1 MIFRIHLLEIL
12 TPIHRKSSK
21 IHIQCN
27 PIIFSV
33 ESFGDCLY
41 YSELRL
47 LNPGHGGPSKQIWD
61 SMICARIQPEVSVL
75 TTPAKIEL
83 AVTCATFPVRN
94 IGGSAWLKD
103 SERHIALLPTRHPT
117 DQRADHL
124 DHTPCSPHLMAHCR
138 FCPSSLAW
146 GVDDR
151 SLHHA
156 AVTDLGDTLYSY
168 HYFPPTFNL
177 NACIV
182 RATQTNLTRS
192 ISETNAPTSVAR
204 ECQSLPQQP
213 RSHWGLPR
221 PQMQVGSRAGDG
233 GNQRV
238 GDGGKPEDQLDRDDS
253 GEWDYC

>member
-1 MIFRIHLLEIL
+1 MLNHLAQFESIPPKLLLLFRVTIV
-12 TPIHRKSSK
+12 KSG
-21 IHIQCN
+21 
-27 PIIFSV
+27 P
-33 ESFGDCLY
+33 Y
-41 YSELRL
+41 
-47 LNPGHGGPSKQIWD
+47 PGHGGPSKQIWD
-61 SMICARIQPEVSVL
+61 SMICARFQPEVSVL

-156 AVTDLGDTLYSY
+156 AVTDLTPSTAITISL
-168 HYFPPTFNL
+168 L
-177 NACIV
+177 L
-182 RATQTNLTRS
+182 LT
-192 ISETNAPTSVAR
+192 
-204 ECQSLPQQP
+204 
-213 RSHWGLPR
+213 
-221 PQMQVGSRAGDG
+221 
-233 GNQRV
+233 
-238 GDGGKPEDQLDRDDS
+238 
-253 GEWDYC
+253 